1 MNRGGKSGSMME
13 LERRAQQIK
22 EVVRVSA
29 ALRADM
35 PPEAICAQVVQTIHS
50 TLGFRA
56 AVVNLIK
63 PGVRHFIIAATAGIS
78 DAERQ
83 RLINEPPP
91 VDHIVSLMRPNFQI
105 SRSYF
110 IGHEHKYMLDGAGGI
125 MLFTPTTNNTPRGPS
140 AWHPD
145 DVFFVPLFSMRENR
159 LLGLI
164 SLDLPEDGKIPS
176 YDTVEIIELLA
187 NQAATALDTARMI
200 QERDL
205 ERQAL
210 ESGLADLMA
219 HLERMRQRDFSSHVQ
234 LRTTALSRVA
244 GALND
249 VSETLGNVLADVR
262 DAGMV
267 VQQQSSDMRN
277 AATQLVMSAQRQAEQ
292 IRSVSQVI
300 EHTSE
305 EMRQI
310 VQRAADSSAIAEEAE
325 AISNEGR
332 QAAEQA
338 GEGMNSVREITL
350 QTAKR
355 MKRLGESS
363 QEIGHIIQLVSEFA
377 SQTHLL
383 ALNAAIEAANAG
395 EHGSGFAIVAREI
408 RTLAQSSNDATKEI
422 HIRIKGI
429 QNETNQVA
437 VTIEHATQQVVLL
450 SDLVSRSGAAL
461 HAIDETIQRITNVIA
476 AMHQTADEQARAAA
490 TVSETMS
497 NIADITGATW
507 ESAEQMRAAMDRLAE
522 LASILQSKIEKFR
535 LGERLQID
543 SSAALPLPKPTF
555 PPTTDPR
562 ITAASA
568 PAAAAAPTAPYTLTS
583 GDRWSTSMPKAGR
596 QPTSTLPASPSD
608 TPHPPESGA
617 NDMAMQATMPMPS
630 LQVPPAP
637 TPASAQAFP
646 MPQHTP
652 TDAPMGA
659 ALSSLSTAD
668 PAEPADIEA
677 LLPDTAKMATR
688 MSPATESGA
697 TPLFPVSSSPFTPI
711 RLSAIENQ
719 DGMPTS
725 DADVADMAAP
735 SEEGTAATDGAM
747 PASPA
752 SPALP
757 EDTSAFEITDPD
769 VAVPTEDAPAD
780 TPDAMT
786 AASESA
792 DYEESAPGSMANN
805 QEMPEMAN
813 MAEITD
819 AAESPDTAGAF
830 AQETAGDTAASPDGI
845 ADEAVGK
852 TEANSE

>member
-1 MNRGGKSGSMME
+1 MNKGGKSGAMID

-56 AVVNLIK
+56 AVVNLIV

-110 IGHEHKYMLDGAGGI
+110 IGHEHKYILEGAGGI
-125 MLFTPTTNNTPRGPS
+125 MLFTPTANNAPRGPN

-200 QERDL
+200 QDRDL

-210 ESGLADLMA
+210 ESGLAELMA
-219 HLERMRQRDFSSHVQ
+219 HLDRMRQRDFSSHVQ

-244 GALND
+244 SALND

-277 AATQLVMSAQRQAEQ
+277 AATQLVTSAQRQAEQ

-325 AISNEGR
+325 GVSNEGR
-332 QAAEQA
+332 QAAELA

-350 QTAKR
+350 QTSKR

-363 QEIGHIIQLVSEFA
+363 QEISHIIQLVSDFA

-408 RTLAQSSNDATKEI
+408 RNLAQNSNDATKEI
-422 HIRIKGI
+422 HVRIKGI

-461 HAIDETIQRITNVIA
+461 HAIDAAIQRIISVIA
-476 AMHQTADEQARAAA
+476 TMHQTADEQARAAA
-490 TVSETMS
+490 AVSETMS

-507 ESAEQMRAAMDRLAE
+507 ESAEQMRAAMDRLAD
-522 LASILQSKIEKFR
+522 LAGILQSKIDKFR
-535 LGERLQID
+535 LGEGLQSD
-543 SSAALPLPKPTF
+543 SSAALPLPKTAY

-562 ITAASA
+562 VTAASA
-568 PAAAAAPTAPYTLTS
+568 AAAPIAPTAPTAPYNPTS
-583 GDRWSTSMPKAGR
+583 GDRWSTSMPRADQ
-596 QPTSTLPASPSD
+596 QPAPTISAPPLTV
-608 TPHPPESGA
+608 PHPPEISA
-617 NDMAMQATMPMPS
+617 NDLAMQATVPMPS
-630 LQVPPAP
+630 LQMPPTPPAAP
-637 TPASAQAFP
+637 TVAPSSA
-646 MPQHTP
+646 
-652 TDAPMGA
+652 
-659 ALSSLSTAD
+659 TAD
-668 PAEPADIEA
+668 AAGSADIEA
-677 LLPDTAKMATR
+677 LLPDTAKMASR
-688 MSPATESGA
+688 MAPAATESGA
-697 TPLFPVSSSPFTPI
+697 TQLFPASSTPFAPI
-711 RLSAIENQ
+711 RLSAIESQ
-719 DGMPTS
+719 DGMTNANGSLANTPAPNEDGTVPIDSAS
-725 DADVADMAAP
+725 D
-735 SEEGTAATDGAM
+735 
-747 PASPA
+747 
-752 SPALP
+752 
-757 EDTSAFEITDPD
+757 ITDPD
-769 VAVPTEDAPAD
+769 VVVPAADAPAHASD
-780 TPDAMT
+780 DVTEAVIGDMTEGMTNNVPDSMPNSIALDVV
-786 AASESA
+786 APSSEDA
-792 DYEESAPGSMANN
+792 DYEVSAP
-805 QEMPEMAN
+805 EFTPESLELPETRE
-813 MAEITD
+813 AET
-819 AAESPDTAGAF
+819 ADTAGTL
-830 AQETAGDTAASPDGI
+830 AQESTGDTAASPAGVDV
-845 ADEAVGK
+845 ADEATGE
-852 TEANSE
+852 TEANVE